1 MSRKSL
7 QRLDSEIPREKGPKK
22 LSPFKKTF
30 EIFFFQILR
39 TLLYTRTHTH
49 THAPAQKSHDT
60 AKFGFLE
67 KEKKVGTLVNSFA
80 SKSMNR
86 ISDSLDKKKLK
97 ITVTTERVVKIV

>member
-67 KEKKVGTLVNSFA
+67 KEKKVETLVNSFA
-80 SKSMNR
+80 SNFGFVGQ
-86 ISDSLDKKKLK
+86 KKLK

>member
-67 KEKKVGTLVNSFA
+67 KEKKLLSIR
-80 SKSMNR
+80 SPRNR
-86 ISDSLDKKKLK
+86 
-97 ITVTTERVVKIV
+97 